1 MPDEFT
7 VDAKHLAT
15 LARLMFQGY
24 AGDFAHSA
32 PNPEP
37 IYPDLAYVSS
47 LNESERAA
55 FLKTADMHHVL
66 VRSLLVLQKAAAR
79 QGYSPFSK
87 WCADA
92 LNTEQARVRN
102 ALELLEP
109 ICNALQAA
117 GCAVVVIKS
126 LDHLPDLGSDL
137 DLYTGG
143 DEQTVIRIMREQ
155 FHASLE
161 PRSWGDRLAN
171 KWNFAI
177 PRLPELVEIHVRYLG
192 QTGEHSAITK
202 RLLARSHTRQVNGHN
217 FPSAA
222 PEERI
227 VISTLQRMYRHFYF
241 RLCDM
246 ADSASLLRSNAL
258 DFVELRR
265 SAELGGIWPGV
276 ATYLVLVAEFASR
289 FGVSI
294 ELPATIISSA
304 YSRDTRVFLRGNFLR
319 VPMRPAAE
327 LYGSQLFQA
336 GTRGDMRAVLRL
348 PLLPP
353 LALTA
358 LLAYRVTGSDKGIW

>member
-7 VDAKHLAT
+7 IVPKHLAT
-15 LARLMFQGY
+15 LARLMFRGY
-24 AGDFAHSA
+24 EDSFEHPAG
-32 PNPEP
+32 NPES

-47 LNESERAA
+47 LNKNERAA

-66 VRSLLVLQKAAAR
+66 VRSLLALQKVAGHQADR
-79 QGYSPFSK
+79 SVSE
-87 WCADA
+87 WCEDA
-92 LNTEQARVRN
+92 LNTEQARIRK
-102 ALELLEP
+102 ALEFLEP

-126 LDHLPDLGSDL
+126 LDHWPDLGSDL

-155 FHASLE
+155 FQAALE

-171 KWNFAI
+171 KWNFAV
-177 PRLPELVEIHVRYLG
+177 PGLPEFVEIHIRYLG
-192 QTGEHSAITK
+192 QTGEHSAIAK
-202 RLLARSHTRQVNGHN
+202 RLLARRRIREVGDHT
-217 FPSAA
+217 FPAA
-222 PEERI
+222 ASEERI

-246 ADSASLLRSNAL
+246 ADSANLLRSNVL

-276 ATYLVLVAEFASR
+276 ATYLLLVAEFAQQY
-289 FGVSI
+289 GVSI
-294 ELPATIISSA
+294 SLPAMVTSSA
-304 YSRDTRVFLRGNFLR
+304 YSRDARVFLRGNFLR
-319 VPMRPAAE
+319 VPMRPAAG
-327 LYGSQLFQA
+327 LYGSQLLQA
-336 GTRGDMRAVLRL
+336 GTRGDVRAVLRL